1 MTKRSYISRG
11 LAAGAILFVAAS
23 ATPTK
28 AAEDFGLLEPGV
40 VSCAFSG
47 SYAPFTMQNTSG
59 EWDGLAVRVFTEMLN
74 RLDLKYQPVITKW
87 ETLLVGLF
95 ADKYDMLCGTMDIT
109 KERQERVL
117 FIDGWL
123 ESGGRLIVNK
133 DSDIQETDQFK
144 GKTMGVL
151 VSSTWAEL
159 AKPLEPGETKYYQ
172 SENDALRDLA
182 NNKIDGVITDSIAA
196 AWAIENTNLPLRIV
210 PSYLSRI
217 QKGWAA
223 KQDRSALVKA
233 LNAKLAEIV
242 ADGTYAELTSDLI
255 GYSPHPEKPISSFSE

>member
-1 MTKRSYISRG
+1 MTVRTFISRG
-11 LAAGAILFVAAS
+11 LAAATIIFGVAS
-23 ATPTK
+23 TTPAG

-40 VSCAFSG
+40 VKCAFSG

-74 RLDLKYQPVITKW
+74 RLDLKFEPVVTKW

-95 ADKYDMLCGTMDIT
+95 ADKYDILCGTMDIT

-117 FIDGWL
+117 FVDGWL

-133 DSDIQETDQFK
+133 DSDIQETAQFK

-172 SENDALRDLA
+172 SESDAMRDLS
-182 NNKIDGVITDSIAA
+182 NNKVDGVITDSIAA
-196 AWAIENTNLPLRIV
+196 AWAIENTGSTLR
-210 PSYLSRI
+210 
-217 QKGWAA
+217 
-223 KQDRSALVKA
+223 
-233 LNAKLAEIV
+233 
-242 ADGTYAELTSDLI
+242 
-255 GYSPHPEKPISSFSE
+255 